1 MNDDERLAKLEQA
14 SELLHKSLM
23 EKRADGSP
31 MYGIDE
37 RSKLSQAFA
46 KVHDEITKL
55 EHLKLQRLKVPGQ
68 SPTMT
73 DAELEAKSAE
83 WLLKRGFQVTKRPG

>member
-1 MNDDERLAKLEQA
+1 MAMKTDEERRVELEELLKSLTGRLAAIAVDKNPGDA
-14 SELLHKSLM
+14 
-23 EKRADGSP
+23 
-31 MYGIDE
+31 
-37 RSKLSQAFA
+37 A
-46 KVHDEITKL
+46 KIANAMTQTQHQLTSL